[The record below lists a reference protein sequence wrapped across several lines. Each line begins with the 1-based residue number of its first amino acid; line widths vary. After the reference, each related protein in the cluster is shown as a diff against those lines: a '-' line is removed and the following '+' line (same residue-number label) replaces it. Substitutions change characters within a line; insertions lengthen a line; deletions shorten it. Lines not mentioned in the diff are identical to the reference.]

1 MQKNRAIK
9 QHIGH
14 SMADEHFVVHTII
27 MPENMSSDINS
38 GTVRRF
44 KWAYVEHDLRKKAL
58 GGHYVIGT
66 LIM

>member
-1 MQKNRAIK
+1 
-9 QHIGH
+9 
-14 SMADEHFVVHTII
+14 
-27 MPENMSSDINS
+27 MSSDIFS

-44 KWAYVEHDLRKKAL
+44 KWAYVEHDLREKAL